1 MVAPLTVP
9 IENPCM
15 SFVVMRKSSGCRS
28 PHRNQHYVAVLF
40 SSKVGHSKGDDSVSR
55 HYPEGG
61 CWPSPDGK
69 MSSFS
74 WRGQDCTDPTIHS
87 TSPERDLTTS
97 QDGSAEIYQRF

>member
-1 MVAPLTVP
+1 MQPLSDCC
-9 IENPCM
+9 ILG
-15 SFVVMRKSSGCRS
+15 RLKLRS